1 MEFLLNDIR
10 YALRTLTR
18 SPAFAAVAVITIAL
32 GIGANTAIF
41 SVVNAVLLR
50 PLPYEQPDRLVYV
63 WGELRNR
70 NIEYW
75 PASPFDLRD
84 FREQGTLFESFA
96 GIFTGQTS
104 LTGGDGD
111 PIQVEFAGVT
121 PNFLSVLGVRPA
133 VGRDFVPDDAA
144 PIGDDVDPD
153 AAPPTAVLL
162 SHGLWLRRF
171 GGDSTVVGRT
181 FEIGGN
187 AVEIVGIM
195 PRGFEFLVPAGTG
208 LSSNIDLWFA
218 PRIDFDN
225 WPTRANVIFSVFG
238 RLKPGV
244 SVAQAQS
251 QMDGIA
257 ARIREEDQL
266 SETSGYYLRVTP
278 MQEDV
283 TKHVRPLV
291 LALLGAVGFVLLIA
305 CANVSNL
312 LLVRA
317 SARQREVAIRA
328 AVGGDRL
335 QLIRQMLVESGVLA
349 LLGAAVGLVLAWGGI
364 RTLFALRPEDLP
376 RIDSVGIDPLVL
388 LFTVAAALGAA
399 LLFGSIPALQASKP
413 DLADQLS
420 DRGYTTTR
428 GRQRLLRNGIVVFE
442 VALSFVLLIG
452 AGLMLRSFV
461 ELQRVRPGFDPKGVL
476 TFQIQLPGSRYPEAE
491 QRANFDRLLTDRIE
505 GLAGVESVSAAF
517 PLPLD
522 GTFFAGRYGTEEALT
537 DETSYGQADYRIV
550 LPGYFETM
558 GTRLLAGRTFNE
570 ADFADSAAVVVIDR
584 RLAQLTWPNE
594 SPVGKRM
601 LIRVTTN
608 DAQWVE
614 VIGVVEHQRSQ
625 TLAADGRE
633 TVYFTTRYV
642 GDPGALIYIVRS
654 AVAPTRLT
662 DQIRALVAEMDPLLP
677 LANVRTLEDYVGE
690 AMAPTRFA
698 LILIG
703 VFGVIALALA
713 AVGLYGVI
721 AYVVRQRTAEIGI
734 RMAFG
739 AEASGILGLV
749 LRQGLVLTA
758 LGLAVG
764 LLAAFWVTRFMAS
777 LLVGVAPSDP
787 LTFAVIA
794 VLFVPIATAACLLPA
809 RRAAR
814 VDPVVALREE

>member
-1 MEFLLNDIR
+1 MESLLSDLR
-10 YALRTLTR
+10 YALRTLAR
-18 SPAFAAVAVITIAL
+18 SPGFAAVAVVTIGL

-50 PLPYEQPDRLVYV
+50 PLPFEQPDQLVYA

-75 PASPFDLRD
+75 PASPYDLTD
-84 FREQGTLFESFA
+84 FREQGTQFEAFA
-96 GIFTGQTS
+96 GIFTGQSS

-121 PNFLSVLGVRPA
+121 PNFLSVLGMRPA

-144 PIGDDVDPD
+144 PIGQDADPA

-171 GGDSTVVGRT
+171 GGDSSAVGRT
-181 FEIGGN
+181 LEVGGN
-187 AVEIVGIM
+187 AAEIIGVM
-195 PRGFEFLVPAGTG
+195 PRGFKLLAPPGTG

-225 WPTRANVIFSVFG
+225 WPTRANAVFSVFG

-244 SVAQAQS
+244 TVQQAQS

-257 ARIREEDQL
+257 ARIREIDQL
-266 SETSGYYLRVTP
+266 SETAGYHVRIAP
-278 MQEDV
+278 MQQDV
-283 TKHVRPLV
+283 TQHVRPLV

-317 SARQREVAIRA
+317 SVREREVAIRSA
-328 AVGGDRL
+328 LGGDRFR
-335 QLIRQMLVESGVLA
+335 LIRQMLVESGVLA
-349 LLGAAVGLVLAWGGI
+349 LLGGVVGLVLAWGGI
-364 RTLFALRPEDLP
+364 QLLLALRPEDLP
-376 RIDSVGIDPLVL
+376 RLDSVGIDVVVL
-388 LFTVAAALGAA
+388 LFTLAAALGAA
-399 LLFGSIPALQASKP
+399 VLFGTIPALQASKP
-413 DLADQLS
+413 DLADSLR
-420 DRGYTTTR
+420 DRGHSMSRT
-428 GRQRLLRNGIVVFE
+428 GQRLVRNGIVAFE
-442 VALSFVLLIG
+442 VALSLVLLIG
-452 AGLMLRSFV
+452 AGLMVRSFI
-461 ELQRVRPGFDPKGVL
+461 ELQRVRPGFDSEGVL
-476 TFQIQLPGSRYPEAE
+476 TFQVQLPFARYQEAE
-491 QRANFDRLLTDRIE
+491 QRANFARLLTDRIE
-505 GLAGVESVSAAF
+505 GLAGVESVGATF

-522 GTFFAGRYGTEEALT
+522 GVFLAGRYGTEAALT
-537 DETSYGQADYRIV
+537 DETAYGQADYRMI

-558 GTRLLAGRTFNE
+558 GTRLLAGRTFDE

-584 RLAQLTWPNE
+584 RLAALTWPNE

-601 LIRVTTN
+601 LIRVTTT
-608 DAQWVE
+608 DPQWVE
-614 VIGVVEHQRSQ
+614 VIGVVEHQRAQ

-642 GDPGALIYIVRS
+642 GDPGALVYVVRS
-654 AVAPTRLT
+654 SLAPARLT
-662 DQIRALVAEMDPLLP
+662 DQIRVLVAEMDPLLP
-677 LANVRTLEDYVGE
+677 LADVRTMDDYVSE
-690 AMAPTRFA
+690 ARAPTRFA

-703 VFGVIALALA
+703 VFSIIALALA

-721 AYVVRQRTAEIGI
+721 AYVVRQRTAEIGVRI
-734 RMAFG
+734 AFG
-739 AEASGILGLV
+739 AESVTILGLV
-749 LRQGLVLTA
+749 LRQGLGLTA
-758 LGLAVG
+758 IGLAIG
-764 LLAAFWVTRFMAS
+764 LVAAFWVTRFMAS
-777 LLVGVAPSDP
+777 LLVGVAPADP
-787 LTFAVIA
+787 LTFAAIA
-794 VLFVPIATAACLLPA
+794 ALFVPIAAAACLVPA

>member
-1 MEFLLNDIR
+1 MESLLSDLR
-10 YALRTLTR
+10 YALRTLAR
-18 SPAFAAVAVITIAL
+18 SPGFAAVAVITIGL

-50 PLPYEQPDRLVYV
+50 PLPYEQPDRLVYA

-75 PASPFDLRD
+75 PASPYDLTD
-84 FREQGTLFESFA
+84 FREQGTQFEAFA
-96 GIFTGQTS
+96 GIFTGQSS

-144 PIGDDVDPD
+144 PIGQDADPA

-171 GGDSTVVGRT
+171 GGDSGAVGQT
-181 FEIGGN
+181 LEVGGN
-187 AVEIVGIM
+187 AAEIIGVM
-195 PRGFEFLVPAGTG
+195 PRGFKLLAPPGTG

-225 WPTRANVIFSVFG
+225 WPTRANAVFSVFG

-244 SVAQAQS
+244 TVQQAQS

-257 ARIREEDQL
+257 ARIREIDQL
-266 SETSGYYLRVTP
+266 SETAGYHVRIAQ
-278 MQEDV
+278 MQQDV
-283 TKHVRPLV
+283 TQHVRPLV

-317 SARQREVAIRA
+317 SAREREVAIRSA
-328 AVGGDRL
+328 LGGDRFR
-335 QLIRQMLVESGVLA
+335 LIRQMLVESGVLA
-349 LLGAAVGLVLAWGGI
+349 LLGGVVGLVLAWGGI
-364 RTLFALRPEDLP
+364 QLLLALRPEDLP
-376 RIDSVGIDPLVL
+376 RLDSVGIDVVVL
-388 LFTVAAALGAA
+388 LFTLAAALGAA
-399 LLFGSIPALQASKP
+399 LLFGTIPALQASKP
-413 DLADQLS
+413 DLAESLR
-420 DRGYTTTR
+420 DRGQTLSRT
-428 GRQRLLRNGIVVFE
+428 RQRLIRNGIVAFE
-442 VALSFVLLIG
+442 VALSLVLLIG
-452 AGLMLRSFV
+452 AGLMVRSFI
-461 ELQRVRPGFDPKGVL
+461 ELQRVRPGFDPEGVL
-476 TFQIQLPGSRYPEAE
+476 TFQIQLPFARYQEAE
-491 QRANFDRLLTDRIE
+491 QRANFARLLTDRIE
-505 GLAGVESVSAAF
+505 GLAGVQTVSATF

-522 GTFFAGRYGTEEALT
+522 GVFLAGRYGTEAALT
-537 DETSYGQADYRIV
+537 DETAYGQADYRIV

-570 ADFADSAAVVVIDR
+570 VDFADSAAVVVIDR
-584 RLAQLTWPNE
+584 RLAELTWPNE

-601 LIRVTTN
+601 LIRITTT
-608 DAQWVE
+608 DPQWVE
-614 VIGVVEHQRSQ
+614 VIGVVEHQRAQ

-642 GDPGALIYIVRS
+642 GDPGALIFVVRS
-654 AVAPTRLT
+654 SLAPARLT
-662 DQIRALVAEMDPLLP
+662 DQIRVLVAEMDPLLP
-677 LANVRTLEDYVGE
+677 LADVRTMDDYVSE
-690 AMAPTRFA
+690 ARAPTRFA

-703 VFGVIALALA
+703 VFGIIALALA

-721 AYVVRQRTAEIGI
+721 AFVVRQRTAEIGVRI
-734 RMAFG
+734 AFG
-739 AEASGILGLV
+739 AESVTILGLV
-749 LRQGLVLTA
+749 LRQGLGLTA
-758 LGLAVG
+758 IGLAIG
-764 LLAAFWVTRFMAS
+764 LVAAFWVTRFMAS
-777 LLVGVAPSDP
+777 LLVGVAPADP
-787 LTFAVIA
+787 LTFAAIA
-794 VLFVPIATAACLLPA
+794 ALFVPIAAAACLVPA